1 MHHGASDPTAAAR
14 GQLLQ
19 GSPASTADK
28 ESARRELL
36 RLLQRLVETPSDI
49 NQHLYTLCDY
59 AKRCQSIAELG
70 VAAGTSTAA
79 LAWGLAAQAPEG
91 KQLFSV
97 DIDDCSA
104 VEALALA
111 RRAGID
117 ACFVQ
122 ADSVSIDIPDVDLL
136 FIDTWH
142 CHGHLRR
149 ELRRHQRRVRRWIIL
164 HDTEIDGYT
173 GESVRRGQDL
183 IALHQATGYGIDEL
197 YRGLGFALDEFL
209 AAEPEWRVERIFRHN
224 NGLTVLRRNARA
236 GTVGPDC
243 QGLS

>member
-1 MHHGASDPTAAAR
+1 MHHGASDPTTAPN
-14 GQLLQ
+14 GPLLP
-19 GSPASTADK
+19 GHPASTADK
-28 ESARRELL
+28 DAARRDLV
-36 RLLQRLVETPSDI
+36 RLLQRYAETPSDI

-79 LAWGLAAQAPEG
+79 LACGLAAQAPES
-91 KQLFSV
+91 KQLLCV

-149 ELRRHQRRVRRWIIL
+149 ELRRHQHRVRSWIIL

-183 IALHQATGYGIDEL
+183 IGLQQATGYSIDEL

-209 AAEPEWRVERIFRHN
+209 AAAPQWRIERIFRHN
-224 NGLTVLRRNARA
+224 NGLTVLRREARA
-236 GTVGPDC
+236 GSVGHDG